1 MDREK
6 TSLRRELVMS
16 VLQGL
21 EPQNVFHYFEEI
33 SSIPRGTFNTKAISD
48 HLRDFGK
55 ELGLEVIQDE
65 ANNIII
71 RKPGTK
77 GYEDK
82 DPIILQGHMDMVCEK
97 RPNSDHDF
105 TKDGIELVIGD
116 DGQIRAKE
124 TTLGADDGI
133 AVAMIMAVLASNDIS
148 HPPIEALI
156 TVDEEQGM
164 GGAQALELSLLKG
177 KNLINID
184 SEEEGIVTA
193 GCAGGFRFEYKLP
206 IVKKELKGDVVSI
219 NIHGLRGGHSGQEIH
234 EQRGNAHKMM
244 GRLLDEIAKE
254 AKINVITSAGGSK
267 DNVISLIN
275 KTEILV
281 ETGKSEKVV
290 ELVKEMEETWL
301 QEFMGE
307 EPHLQV
313 DVKVEKEQTVEA
325 FDDKSTR
332 AFIDLLVLIPNGVI
346 LYSRK
351 LKGLVETSLNI
362 GVVETRDNEVF
373 GASMVRSSV
382 ESEKIQ
388 LKGVLVAL
396 MNRLGAS
403 YEVVGDYPAWQ
414 FLEKSHLRDILIK
427 EYEELYKKTPE
438 VTTVHAGL
446 ECGLF
451 IGKRPDLDCVSIGPD
466 MGQVHSFNEHL
477 SIESTKRTYDYL
489 LAILKNM

>member
-1 MDREK
+1 
-6 TSLRRELVMS
+6 MS
-16 VLQGL
+16 VLEGL
-21 EPQNVFHYFEEI
+21 EPKNVFHYFEEI

-48 HLRDFGK
+48 YLRDFGK
-55 ELGLEVIQDE
+55 NLGLEVIQDD

-97 RPNSDHDF
+97 RPESGHDF

-116 DGQIRAKE
+116 DGQIRAKD

-133 AVAMIMAVLASNDIS
+133 AVAMIMAVLDSDDIS

-164 GGAQALELSLLKG
+164 GGAQALDLSLLKG

-184 SEEEGIVTA
+184 SEEEGIITA
-193 GCAGGFRFEYKLP
+193 GCAGGFRFEFHLP
-206 IVKKELKGDVVSI
+206 IKKQELNGDLVSI

-244 GRLLDEIAKE
+244 GRLLNAISAE
-254 AKINVITSAGGSK
+254 AKFNIVSSAGGTK
-267 DNVISLIN
+267 DNVISLVN
-275 KTEILV
+275 KTEI
-281 ETGKSEKVV
+281 VV
-290 ELVKEMEETWL
+290 EHRFTDTVKKIVKDMEATWL
-301 QEFMGE
+301 NEFMGD
-307 EPHLQV
+307 EPGLVV
-313 DVKVEKEQTVEA
+313 DIDVTDDRHVMA
-325 FDDKSTR
+325 FEDKCSR
-332 AFIDLLVLIPNGVI
+332 KLIDTLLLIPNGVI
-346 LYSRK
+346 SYSRK

-362 GVVETRDNEVF
+362 GILETRENEVF

-382 ESEKIQ
+382 ESEKVQ
-388 LKGVLVAL
+388 MKGELEAL
-396 MNRLGAS
+396 MNLLGAS
-403 YEVVGDYPAWQ
+403 HEVIGDYPAWQ

-427 EYEELYKKTPE
+427 EYQELYGKTPE
-438 VTTVHAGL
+438 VTTIHAGL

-466 MGQVHSFNEHL
+466 MAQVHSFNEHL